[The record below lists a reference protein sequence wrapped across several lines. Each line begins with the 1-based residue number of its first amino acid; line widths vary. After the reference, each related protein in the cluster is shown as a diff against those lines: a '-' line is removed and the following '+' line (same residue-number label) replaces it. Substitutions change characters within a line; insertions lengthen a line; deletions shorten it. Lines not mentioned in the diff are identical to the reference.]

1 MKLHL
6 FDQAHHSMPALPRRF
21 ENLAYGTVLIAGI
34 PVVVISLNF
43 LIDVVFRLIR

>member
-6 FDQAHHSMPALPRRF
+6 FDHGHHSMPALPRRY
-21 ENLAYGTVLIAGI
+21 ESLVYGTALIAGI

-43 LIDVVFRLIR
+43 LIDAFFRLLR